1 MMDGNKIIIKN
12 GLVYDPIN
20 NIEGE
25 KKDILV
31 ESGQIVQK
39 FSTTK
44 DIKEIDA
51 SGKTVIPSAID
62 IHTHI
67 ASQQVNW
74 VRLLG
79 SNNDK
84 FKEVWDGLRLKTIA
98 KDYISMGYTF
108 ILEANVFPS
117 LAKQTIFN
125 FQQLPVLDKAMLL
138 NISNFWPLELEF
150 QRGKIK
156 EMAVFLSDLLS
167 KTYGFGFKVY
177 NPFECE
183 TWDFKELREDLSKQ
197 GRLYNFSALD
207 VYENVVKCVE
217 SLGLPHSTHA
227 HIEGYENKIGKKNL
241 FTVLEKIKSL
251 DLAPNQTT
259 NLNIKRNQ
267 ILHLAHGNAYA
278 YDGNNETLIN
288 FLNENQN
295 FSIDL
300 AFVAFNEINP
310 IITSDRR
317 LINFMFTEDAI
328 ENQHKL
334 ISSAVEFE
342 GDSFVSMRTFKKN
355 NYQDC
360 ILWANAL
367 DLALNVK
374 NKSQMCFS
382 LNYPNYGN
390 IKNIPEIA
398 SWLISKEARDNFMKN
413 MNRDFLKNNSL
424 KNKNV
429 SLSFSDFI
437 YMTRVS
443 PAISLGLGS
452 IKGNLSIEAD
462 ADINILD
469 IDVQEIDVS
478 KEYENFKRALSNIE
492 YVIKSGKIIK
502 KQKNIDLSTQGSIF
516 WSRGKA
522 EIEGKKLI
530 ISKKEEFYKKYA
542 SIFYDSYTTSLNQ
555 TILREID

>member
-1 MMDGNKIIIKN
+1 MDRNKILIKN
-12 GLVYDPIN
+12 GIVYDPLN
-20 NIEGE
+20 KIEGE

-31 ESGQIVQK
+31 ESGQIVDK
-39 FSTTK
+39 FTNSK

-51 SGKTVIPSAID
+51 TGKTIIPSAID
-62 IHTHI
+62 IHTHV

-74 VRLLG
+74 ARLLG
-79 SNNDK
+79 SNIDK
-84 FKEVWDGLRLKTIA
+84 FKEVWKGLRLKNIA

-125 FQQLPVLDKAMLL
+125 FQQIPVLDKAMLL
-138 NISNFWPLELEF
+138 NVSNLWPLELEF

-156 EMAVFLSDLLS
+156 DMAVFLSDLLS

-183 TWDFKELREDLSKQ
+183 TWDFKELREDLTKQ

-251 DLAPNQTT
+251 NLAPNQQT
-259 NLNIKRNQ
+259 NSNVKRNQ
-267 ILHLAHGNAYA
+267 IFHIAHANSYA

-288 FLNENQN
+288 FLNNNQN
-295 FSIDL
+295 FSVDL
-300 AFVAFNEINP
+300 SFIGFNKINP

-317 LINFMFTEDAI
+317 LINSMLTLDAI
-328 ENQHKL
+328 DNQYKL

-342 GDSFVSMRTFKKN
+342 GDSFVSMRTLDKSSN
-355 NYQDC
+355 QDC

-374 NKSQMCFS
+374 NKYQVCFS
-382 LNYPNYGN
+382 LNFPNYAN
-390 IKNIPEIA
+390 LMDIPEIA
-398 SWLISKEARDNFMKN
+398 TWLTSKEARDNYMEG
-413 MNRDFLKNNSL
+413 MNKEFLKDSIL
-424 KNKNV
+424 K
-429 SLSFSDFI
+429 SDDKILNFTEFLQL
-437 YMTRVS
+437 TRVS
-443 PAISLGLGS
+443 PAMCLGLGS
-452 IKGNLSIEAD
+452 IKGNIGLGAD
-462 ADINILD
+462 ADINILNLN
-469 IDVQEIDVS
+469 I
-478 KEYENFKRALSNIE
+478 KETDLTKDFGKFKKELSNIE
-492 YVIKSGKIIK
+492 YVIKSGEIVK
-502 KQKNIDLSTQGSIF
+502 KQDKFNLKPQGSIF
-516 WSRGKA
+516 WANGKA
-522 EIEGKKLI
+522 DTEGKDLI
-530 ISKKEEFYKKYA
+530 MSKKEEFYRKY
-542 SIFYDSYTTSLNQ
+542 SSMFYDSYQVSVDKNL
-555 TILREID
+555 LRKIN

>member
-1 MMDGNKIIIKN
+1 MEASKLIIKN

-25 KKDILV
+25 KKDILI
-31 ESGQIVQK
+31 ESGKIVDE
-39 FSTTK
+39 FTDNK
-44 DIKEIDA
+44 DLKEIDA
-51 SGKTVIPSAID
+51 LGKTVIPSAID
-62 IHTHI
+62 IHTHV

-74 VRLLG
+74 IRLLG
-79 SNNDK
+79 SDNAK
-84 FKEVWDGLRLKTIA
+84 FQEIWRGLTLENIA
-98 KDYISMGYTF
+98 KDYIDMGYTF

-138 NISNFWPLELEF
+138 NTSNLWPLELEF
-150 QRGKIK
+150 QRGKINDI
-156 EMAVFLSDLLS
+156 AIFLSDLLS

-183 TWDFKELREDLSKQ
+183 TWDFKKLREDILEK
-197 GRLYNFSALD
+197 GRLYNFSALE
-207 VYENVVKCVE
+207 VYENIVKGVE
-217 SLGLPHSTHA
+217 SLGLPHSAHV
-227 HIEGYENKIGKKNL
+227 HIEGYENEIGKKNL
-241 FTVLEKIKSL
+241 FTVLERIKSL
-251 DLAPNQTT
+251 DLAPNQQT
-259 NLNIKRNQ
+259 NSKLKRNQ
-267 ILHLAHGNAYA
+267 ILHLAHVNAYA
-278 YDGNNETLIN
+278 NDGNNETLIN

-295 FSIDL
+295 FTADL

-317 LINFMFTEDAI
+317 LIRYMLTEDAL
-328 ENQHKL
+328 ENQYKL

-342 GDSFVSMRTFKKN
+342 GDSFVSIRSFNKKI
-355 NYQDC
+355 YQDC

-374 NKSQMCFS
+374 DKNQICFS
-382 LNYPNYGN
+382 LNFPNYGN

-398 SWLISKEARDNFMKN
+398 SWLISKEARNDFMKN
-413 MNRDFLKNNSL
+413 MNEDFLRNNSL
-424 KNKNV
+424 CNIDL

-437 YMTRVS
+437 RMSRVS
-443 PAISLGLGS
+443 PAISLGLGN
-452 IKGNLSIEAD
+452 IKGNLSAEAD

-469 IDVQEIDVS
+469 INIQEIDVS
-478 KEYENFKRALSNIE
+478 KDYEDLKSALSNID
-492 YVIKSGKIIK
+492 YVIKAGKIVK
-502 KQKNIDLSTQGSIF
+502 KQNKIDLSTQGLIF

-530 ISKKEEFYKKYA
+530 MSRKEEFYKKYA
-542 SIFYDSYTTSLNQ
+542 SIFYNSYITSVNQ
-555 TILREID
+555 AILREID